1 MPGPHTVIHR
11 ERCYNPKSALTMS
24 HITDLRT
31 AKVFGRPQTDLRS
44 QISQCSH
51 QTLNHQVYGAS
62 APPSAAPP
70 RGLDGMPR
78 HPGCL
83 PTHSDTPIIKEIP
96 VLRGE
101 RTAFRIHL
109 PPVRTKHSSSGLH
122 FHPQTNSQHTERR
135 EDQHPS
141 ISRRSHS
148 LGYLSTGLRGGDPAH
163 GFRPPAT
170 RVSPKQGQIPTV
182 TKADQRLAG
191 VSLELDNPI
200 CCTHATKSGKNKT
213 PLQPHPPKRRDKSS
227 GHGEPNGSSGLR
239 GPAPPQDPIPQKV
252 PHSKYEETPK
262 SKCTG
267 SPHHRTQNP
276 PPDMGLHRRHRGG
289 RNTASTSARHH
300 DLDRRIKTGLG
311 FSRRHRKHQQ
321 RIMDSPTKRSPYQ
334 RARTVD
340 HQIRNRQSPCQT
352 KFECRRL
359 HRQCSRVLR
368 LLQTRFDKS
377 ATDAQ
382 NLWRH
387 PQNCPEEGTV
397 PVTQT
402 HPRHSQR
409 PSRCSI
415 PTRTDFHGVGTGSPR
430 LCEDPTL
437 GRPTP
442 SGPNG
447 NTIQRQTADLRMPL
461 PTSEGSSGRRAL
473 HSVEQMAEDL
483 PLPAIWTYRSPNA
496 SNTNIQ
502 GNLNPDPQPTL
513 LRNAENSTPVLGN
526 GLTPVALPTIPEVGG
541 QDALGTMVNICS
553 MDRATFLH
561 RAFSRQFGPE
571 LAQTLISAFRVSTRR
586 QQEHAWNALQE
597 WLRQTPA
604 TVLSLPLLLQFTRW
618 LRVSKNLA
626 SQTIAAYKSALMLPL
641 KEACGLDLSDPHF
654 SLIMKSLFLEKP
666 PIRPQALRWDLNKV
680 LRFLR
685 SPRFH
690 KTKVKEE
697 DLLHKCLIL
706 IALATGNRGAEL
718 AALTREGICTLQ
730 DGSLKV
736 AVTPGFLYKNQ
747 AEGRNPPPVL
757 VAPLPRNQLCPVAS
771 LKHYLEM
778 SKLSEGRL
786 FIHPR
791 SHRPLN
797 RGQIAL
803 RVCTL
808 IKEADPTGVPQMH
821 DLRRAAA
828 SIAWTRGVPPSQIVK
843 SAFWSRSD
851 TFIKRYLRKC
861 PNPKCIAL
869 GTRSEM

>member
-1 MPGPHTVIHR
+1 MPGPHTIIHR
-11 ERCYNPKSALTMS
+11 KRGHNPKSALTMPL
-24 HITDLRT
+24 ITDLRA

-44 QISQCSH
+44 QISQCPH
-51 QTLNHQVYGAS
+51 QTPNHQVYGAS
-62 APPSAAPP
+62 APPPTTSP

-78 HPGCL
+78 HPRCL

-101 RTAFRIHL
+101 RTALRVHL
-109 PPVRTKHSSSGLH
+109 SPVRTKHSPFGLH
-122 FHPQTNSQHTERR
+122 LHPQTNNQHTEGR
-135 EDQHPS
+135 ENQRPS

-148 LGYLSTGLRGGDPAH
+148 LGYLSTDLRGGDPTH
-163 GFRPPAT
+163 SFRPPRT
-170 RVSPKQGQIPTV
+170 RVSPKQGQISTI
-182 TKADQRLAG
+182 TKADQRLARL
-191 VSLELDNPI
+191 SLELNNPI
-200 CCTHATKSGKNKT
+200 GRTHTTKSRKGKT
-213 PLQPHPPKRRDKSS
+213 TLHPHPPERRNKSS
-227 GHGEPNGSSGLR
+227 GHGGPNGSPGLR
-239 GPAPPQDPIPQKV
+239 CSAPPQDPIPQKV
-252 PHSKYEETPK
+252 SHPKYEETPE
-262 SKCTG
+262 SKCIG

-276 PPDMGLHRRHRGG
+276 PPDMGLYRRHRGG
-289 RNTASTSARHH
+289 RNTASTSTGHH
-300 DLDRRIKTGLG
+300 DLDRRIKIGLG
-311 FSRRHRKHQQ
+311 LSRRGRKHQQ
-321 RIMDSPTKRSPYQ
+321 RIMDSPTKRSPHQ

-340 HQIRNRQSPCQT
+340 HQIRTRQSTCQT
-352 KFECRRL
+352 KLECRRL
-359 HRQCSRVLR
+359 HRQCSRILR
-368 LLQTRFDKS
+368 LLQTRFNKS
-377 ATDAQ
+377 TIDAQ
-382 NLWRH
+382 NLWRY

-397 PVTQT
+397 PATQT
-402 HPRHSQR
+402 YPRHSQC
-409 PSRCSI
+409 PSRRSL
-415 PTRTDFHGVGTGSPR
+415 PTGTDLHGVGTGSSR
-430 LCEDPTL
+430 LCEDSTL

-442 SGPNG
+442 SRSDG
-447 NTIQRQTADLRMPL
+447 NSIQRQTTNLRMSLSTP
-461 PTSEGSSGRRAL
+461 EGGSGGRAL
-473 HSVEQMAEDL
+473 RPVEQMAKDL
-483 PLPAIWTYRSPNA
+483 PLPTIRTYRSPDA

-502 GNLNPDPQPTL
+502 RNLSPDPQPTL
-513 LRNAENSTPVLGN
+513 LRSAEDSTPLLGD
-526 GLTPVALPTIPEVGG
+526 GLAPVALPAIPEVRG
-541 QDALGTMVNICS
+541 QDTLGTVVNICS

-561 RAFSRQFGPE
+561 RTFSRQFGPE
-571 LAQTLISAFRVSTRR
+571 LAQTLIGAFRVSTRQ
-586 QQEHAWNALQE
+586 QQEHAWRAFQE

-618 LRVSKNLA
+618 LRVSKGLA
-626 SQTIAAYKSALMLPL
+626 SQTIAAYKSALSLPL

-654 SLIMKSLFLEKP
+654 SLIMKSFFLQKP

-680 LRFLR
+680 LQLLR
-685 SPRFH
+685 SSRFH
-690 KTKVKEE
+690 KAKVKEE
-697 DLLHKCLIL
+697 DQLHKCLIL

-736 AVTPGFLYKNQ
+736 AVTAGFLYKNQ

-757 VAPLPRNQLCPVAS
+757 VTPLQRNQLCPVAN

-778 SKLSEGRL
+778 SKLSQGRL

-869 GTRSEM
+869 GTRS